1 MKLLLVDGSNIVM
14 RCAFGGDVVPAS
26 SVPMAIG
33 MIERIATDL
42 NVTHLIVALDSD
54 KPSFRREI
62 YPAYK
67 AGRTVDTSPW
77 ILELCHQCVERRWW
91 CEDAP
96 GFEADDIIATL
107 AVRARERGE
116 VLILS
121 NDSDLLQL
129 VSLSGLYPG
138 AGVRVVRP
146 LGGRET
152 KVFDAAAVME
162 HYGVPPWLMND
173 FKAMV
178 GERSDNI
185 PGVDGIGKKR
195 AAELLQQYGSL
206 EAIIAAGSG
215 SACKW
220 SRRVADHEGEAR
232 LSRVL
237 VQLRTD
243 VPIAPIP
250 PARCALAQEPAYA

>member
-26 SVPMAIG
+26 SVPMAVN
-33 MIERIATDL
+33 MVRRIAEDL
-42 NVTHLIVALDSD
+42 HATHLIVALDCPD
-54 KPSFRREI
+54 RPSFRRDI

-67 AGRTVDTSPW
+67 ATRTLDTSPW
-77 ILELCHQCVERRWW
+77 ILGMREVCSDQPWWVEM
-91 CEDAP
+91 EP
-96 GFEADDIIATL
+96 GFEADDVIATL
-107 AVRARERGE
+107 TRRARERAE
-116 VLILS
+116 VFILS
-121 NDSDLLQL
+121 NDSDLLAL
-129 VSLSGLYPG
+129 VNYH
-138 AGVRVVRP
+138 GVRVVRP
-146 LGGRET
+146 LGGREV
-152 KVFDAAAVME
+152 KIFDTAAVTE
-162 HYGVPPWLMND
+162 HYGIPPWQIED

-206 EAIIAAGSG
+206 KAIITAGSG
-215 SACKW
+215 SACKH
-220 SRRVADHEGEAR
+220 SRRVFDSAEAAR
-232 LSRVL
+232 LSREL

-250 PARCALAQEPAYA
+250 PARCALHLIEDLAYA